1 MAEPVAGGTTSILPA
16 AIRGRLRAACRAWF
30 GPQDAVIEPIDADA
44 FSGAVVGRVR
54 LDGDAGDV
62 VLKAVAAASG
72 PRVAGVHRLMRHL
85 RAAGAEEIP
94 EVLVGPSGDT
104 LVADDAGDL
113 WEAVRY
119 VPGVTAADPTPA
131 QARAAATALARLHAL
146 AATWPEQPPRSAAPP
161 AVVRRIEHARRMVA
175 EPWEALAGRSPDADP
190 LVGPLAARLAAAAVT
205 ARRAASTAVLGRIAA
220 LTPAPLPLQVVLRD
234 VWSGHVIFAADDS
247 PRVAGIVDL
256 HAAAVDT
263 PATDL
268 ARLLGSWAAAS
279 RIPLLDARADAIA
292 AYAGVRP
299 LGPAERSLVPWLDAT
314 GTIFA
319 LDNWFRWVL
328 VEGRRFERP
337 VRVLERVDRLLGK
350 LGAAFEWLDRRA
362 EAV

>member
-1 MAEPVAGGTTSILPA
+1 MAEPVAGVTTSIPPA
-16 AIRGRLRAACRAWF
+16 AIRDRLRPVCRAWF
-30 GPQDAVIEPIDADA
+30 GPQDAVIEPIEGDG
-44 FSGAVVGRVR
+44 FSGAALARVR
-54 LDGDAGDV
+54 LAGNAGDL
-62 VLKAVAAASG
+62 VLKSVAAASG

-85 RAAGAEEIP
+85 RWAGAEEIP

-104 LVADDAGDL
+104 LVADEAGGL
-113 WEAVRY
+113 WEAVRR

-131 QARAAATALARLHAL
+131 QARAAAAALARVHAL
-146 AATWPEQPPRSAAPP
+146 AATWPEQPPRSDVPP
-161 AVVRRIEHARRMVA
+161 AVVRRIEHARRLVA
-175 EPWEALAGRSPDADP
+175 EPWEALAGRPHDAGP
-190 LVGPLAARLAAAAVT
+190 LVGPLAARLAAAAAAVG
-205 ARRAASTAVLGRIAA
+205 RPASTAVLGRIAA
-220 LTPAPLPLQVVLRD
+220 LTPAPLPLQMVLRD
-234 VWSGHVIFAADDS
+234 VWSGHVIFAADES

-263 PATDL
+263 PATDV
-268 ARLLGSWAAAS
+268 ARLLGSWPGA
-279 RIPLLDARADAIA
+279 PLLPLLESRADALA
-292 AYAGVRP
+292 AYAGVRL
-299 LGPAERSLVPWLDAT
+299 LGPEERALVPWLDAT

-350 LGAAFEWLDRRA
+350 LDGALAWLGRRA

>member
-1 MAEPVAGGTTSILPA
+1 MAEPVAGGTTSVLPG
-16 AIRGRLRAACRAWF
+16 AIRDRLQAVCRAWF
-30 GPQDAVIEPIDADA
+30 GPQDAIIEPIDADA
-44 FSGAVVGRVR
+44 FSGAAVARVR
-54 LDGDAGDV
+54 LAGDAGDV
-62 VLKAVAAASG
+62 VLKAIAAASG

-94 EVLVGPSGDT
+94 EVLFGPSGDT
-104 LVADDAGDL
+104 LVADEAGGL

-119 VPGVTAADPTPA
+119 VPGVTAAAPTPA
-131 QARAAATALARLHAL
+131 QARAAAAALARLHVL
-146 AATWPEQPPRSAAPP
+146 AATWPEQPLRSAPPP
-161 AVVRRIEHARRMVA
+161 AVVRRVEHARRLVA
-175 EPWEALAGRSPDADP
+175 EPWQALAGRCSDADP
-190 LVGPLAARLAAAAVT
+190 LVGPLAARLAAAVAVG
-205 ARRAASTAVLGRIAA
+205 RPASTAVLGRIAA
-220 LTPAPLPLQVVLRD
+220 LTPAPMPLQMVLRD
-234 VWSGHVIFAADDS
+234 VWSGHVIFAAEES

-263 PATDL
+263 PATDV
-268 ARLLGSWAAAS
+268 ARLLGSWPGDPL
-279 RIPLLDARADAIA
+279 IPLLDVRADAVA
-292 AYAGVRP
+292 AYAGVRS
-299 LGPAERSLVPWLDAT
+299 LGPAERTLIPWLDAT

-350 LGAAFEWLDRRA
+350 LGAALEWLDRRA